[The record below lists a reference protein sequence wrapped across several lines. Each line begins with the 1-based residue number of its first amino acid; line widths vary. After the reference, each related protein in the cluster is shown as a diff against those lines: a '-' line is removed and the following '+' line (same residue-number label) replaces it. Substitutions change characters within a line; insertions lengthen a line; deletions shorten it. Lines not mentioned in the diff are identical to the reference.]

1 MSGHG
6 QTPGA
11 MAEAATAER
20 HGLRNALPRAGQPPC
35 AQTEPGLIS
44 VLMTAYNAEAYVGAA
59 VGSLLVQTDAHFE
72 IVVVDDGSSDE
83 TVQVL
88 EQHADPRL
96 RVHRAPHQGRV
107 PALLHAAREARGEL
121 LAILDAD
128 DLALPERLATQRR
141 YLALHPEVAL
151 VGSAAIEFDGREE
164 WLHPVPAGP
173 RAVRRALSR
182 YNPFFLSSVMF
193 RRDVYQALGGF
204 PCEAGLGYDFAFLVQ
219 VAERH
224 PVDILPEPLIRYR
237 RHPAQMTAGAQWES
251 NQHRWA
257 AAAQRDAAHKLADPG
272 EQCIALVFPLL
283 HALYYHLPPWLRS
296 RRLKDAVK
304 YRLLKLFRTF

>member
-1 MSGHG
+1 
-6 QTPGA
+6 
-11 MAEAATAER
+11 MAEAGIAER
-20 HGLRNALPRAGQPPC
+20 HGPRDALPRAGKARR
-35 AQTEPGLIS
+35 AQTEPDLIS

-59 VGSLLVQTDAHFE
+59 VESLLAQTDAHFE
-72 IVVVDDGSSDE
+72 IVVVDDGSSDQ

-96 RVHRAPHQGRV
+96 RVYRAVHQGRV
-107 PALLHAAREARGEL
+107 PALLCAAREARGEL

-128 DLALPERLATQRR
+128 DLALPDRLATQRR
-141 YLALHPEVAL
+141 YLALHQEVAL
-151 VGSAAIEFDGREE
+151 IGSAAIEFDDRDE
-164 WLHPVPAGP
+164 WRHPVPTGP

-193 RRDVYQALGGF
+193 RRDVYQELGGF

-219 VAERH
+219 VAERY

-237 RHPAQMTAGAQWES
+237 RHPAQMTAGAQWEA

-257 AAAQRDAAHKLADPG
+257 AAAQRDAARSLAAPG
-272 EQCIALVFPLL
+272 EQWIALVFPVL

-304 YRLLKLFRTF
+304 YRLLRLFRTF